1 MIGLWPS
8 LVINIMVTFFQTQ
21 GIVLPGLIANV
32 FGVAVTVLLNLLVI
46 HGTGPFGSARWSGL
60 GFIGAAV
67 GTPSSS
73 FPYRR

>member
-32 FGVAVTVLLNLLVI
+32 FGVAVTVLLNLL
-46 HGTGPFGSARWSGL
+46 GKSAVPPAEPPPL
-60 GFIGAAV
+60 PHLVDDA
-67 GTPSSS
+67 
-73 FPYRR
+73 